1 MQHRFLLQPRWVAF
15 HVLVL
20 VAVPVCAALGLW
32 QFQRYNE
39 HSKESGKSEKTAVSA
54 EPAVALGQELDGG
67 DTVTT
72 QDRGRSVLVEGRYDA
87 SHQLIVPGREVD
99 GRDGSY
105 VLTPLLPAGEPELR
119 LLVVRGWIAG
129 APDPG
134 AVPVPSGDV
143 RVTGRL
149 ELSETEH
156 GSGVDRIP
164 GLPNGQVSL
173 ISSPELVNVLPYRLY
188 VGYVALTAQE
198 PADAAG
204 LVPVPPA
211 ETQKSSGIS
220 GRAWQNLGYTAQWFV
235 FAGASVF
242 LWWRVVR
249 REIEERQEA
258 EETRALRELG
268 LEPAS

>member
-39 HSKESGKSEKTAVSA
+39 HNKDSGGSGATAVSA
-54 EPAVALGQELDGG
+54 EPAVELARQLEGG
-67 DTVTT
+67 STVTT
-72 QDRGRSVLVEGRYDA
+72 RDRGRNVLVEGRYDA
-87 SHQLIVPGREVD
+87 AHQLIVPGREVD

-105 VLTPLLPAGEPELR
+105 VLTPLRPAGEPELW
-119 LLVVRGWIAG
+119 LLVARGWVAG
-129 APDPG
+129 TPDPG
-134 AVPVPSGDV
+134 AVPVPIGDV

-156 GSGVDRIP
+156 GSGIDRIP
-164 GLPNGQVSL
+164 GLPPGR
-173 ISSPELVNVLPYRLY
+173 ISIINTPELVNVLPYRLY
-188 VGYVALTAQE
+188 DGYVALTAQE

-211 ETQKSSGIS
+211 KTQKSGGIS

-258 EETRALRELG
+258 EEARALRALG

>member
-39 HSKESGKSEKTAVSA
+39 HNDGGKSEKTAVSA

-67 DTVTT
+67 HTVATK
-72 QDRGRSVLVEGRYDA
+72 DRGRNVFVEGRYDA
-87 SHQLIVPGREVD
+87 ARQLVVPGRELD

-105 VLTPLLPAGEPELR
+105 ILTPLQPAGEPELR
-119 LLVVRGWIAG
+119 VLVVRGWTAG
-129 APDPG
+129 APDPA
-134 AVPVPSGDV
+134 AVPVPAGDV

-156 GSGVDRIP
+156 GSGIDRIP
-164 GLPNGQVSL
+164 GLPAGQVS
-173 ISSPELVNVLPYRLY
+173 IIHTPELVNVLPYRLY
-188 VGYVALTAQE
+188 DGYVALTAQD
-198 PADAAG
+198 PADASG

-211 ETQKSSGIS
+211 KTQKSGGIS

-249 REIEERQEA
+249 REIEERDEA
-258 EETRALRELG
+258 EQARALRELG